1 MLWGVRGVVQDLR
14 SEKLYISYFYNGCP
28 YWGSGLFPEALP
40 LREINK
46 PLAKVLMQGF
56 LTTDGHR

>member
-1 MLWGVRGVVQDLR
+1 VRSLTTKEL
-14 SEKLYISYFYNGCP
+14 SEKLYISYFYSGCL
-28 YWGSGLFPEALP
+28 YWGLGQALPALP

-46 PLAKVLMQGF
+46 LLAKVLMQGF